1 MKNYAF
7 PLIACVLLGAPL
19 VRAESVYTDPVGVVN
34 ITIKGNS
41 DTIIA
46 VPLTPNPDY
55 SGKVTSAASGG
66 ANAFNLNVTGT
77 TGWAANQFANLY
89 YVRMTSGAKNGMYY
103 TITANT
109 TGQVT
114 VDTAG
119 DNLSTIAANDTFKIF
134 KYWTLATLFPP
145 ASAGTPANPL
155 TASASTSPLARQTQI
170 LITDPNVSGINNAA
184 SAVYYFIASSNWYK
198 GGTNQIAN
206 DVVLYPDNSLIIRQP
221 ANITTDIK
229 WASSGSVVLGN
240 LAIPLLTKASGPQ
253 DNAIALTRPVDVKFS
268 ELNLGGAFMDSAST
282 SPLTRRDQLF
292 VFDNTVP
299 GLNKPVS
306 RIYYRVGGAWLK
318 VVAGGNPVAADSD
331 VIRAGDAFLIRK
343 YQSGTGASVV
353 WTNTP
358 TY

>member
-41 DTIIA
+41 DTIVA

-77 TGWAANQFANLY
+77 TGWTANQFANLY

-170 LITDPNVSGINNAA
+170 LITDPNVAGINNAA
-184 SAVYYFIASSNWYK
+184 TASYYFISASNWYVS
-198 GGTNQIAN
+198 GSNQISN
-206 DVVLYPDNSLIIRQP
+206 NVILYPDNSLVIRQP
-221 ANITTDIK
+221 ASV
-229 WASSGSVVLGN
+229 ASDVVWSSAGSVMLSS
-240 LAIPLLTKASGPQ
+240 LAMPLLTQAVGPQ
-253 DNAIALTRPVDVKFS
+253 DNAIALMRPVDVKLS
-268 ELNLGGAFMDSAST
+268 DLGLDSAFTQSSST
-282 SPLTRRDQLF
+282 SPLARRDQLF
-292 VFDNTVP
+292 VFDNTTS
-299 GLNKPVS
+299 GINKSAS
-306 RIYYRVGGAWLK
+306 RAYYRTGGTWRKAGADS
-318 VVAGGNPVAADSD
+318 VVADGD
-331 VIRAGDAFLIRK
+331 VIRAGDAFMIRK
-343 YQSGTGASVV
+343 FQTGTGASVV
-353 WTNTP
+353 WNNTA